1 LQLYYQIE
9 PEEAQ
14 STRTKAVLDLFH
26 EIIEEPLFN
35 QLRLVI
41 TCLPSFF
48 NRSKLYSCIVT
59 HIYTYF
65 GYRTKE
71 QLGYVVECGPRLTY
85 RVHGFCFC
93 VQSSKYGPVHLLGRV
108 DNFIK
113 DIEGLLVSL

>member
-1 LQLYYQIE
+1 M
-9 PEEAQ
+9 
-14 STRTKAVLDLFH
+14 VF
-26 EIIEEPLFN
+26 
-35 QLRLVI
+35 V
-41 TCLPSFF
+41 
-48 NRSKLYSCIVT
+48 YSQYIR
-59 HIYTYF
+59 YF

-113 DIEGLLVSL
+113 DIEGLLVSLQLKRKHRFLLYVFPPRSTKC